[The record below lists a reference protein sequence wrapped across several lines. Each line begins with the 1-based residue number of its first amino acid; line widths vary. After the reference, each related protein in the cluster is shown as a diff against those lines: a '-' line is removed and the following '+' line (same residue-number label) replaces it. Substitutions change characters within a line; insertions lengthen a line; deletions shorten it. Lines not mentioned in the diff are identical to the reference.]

1 MLLRGVKIAV
11 ELPAEFESAGEWL
24 ADVHALEA
32 AGADAFALGEGP
44 HDRGALLA
52 ALAAVTYRAE
62 LLLEERDQRLT
73 TVRALTRGRVAD
85 ATEAWHRVPVPDDRA
100 HWARLQDEAQA
111 EGAAGLLVPMNPRL
125 LDLLRNPE
133 QSERDDLNLATG

>member
-1 MLLRGVKIAV
+1 MLVRVLKIAV
-11 ELPAEFESAGEWL
+11 ELPADFASAGEWL

-32 AGADAFALGEGP
+32 AGADAFALGEGR

-62 LLLEERDQRLT
+62 LLLEERDQSLA
-73 TVRALTRGRVAD
+73 TVRALTRGRVTD
-85 ATEAWHRVPVPDDRA
+85 LTEGWHRVPAPDDRG
-100 HWARLQDEAQA
+100 HWVRLQDEAQA
-111 EGAAGLLVPMNPRL
+111 AGAVGLLVPMNPRL

-133 QSERDDLNLATG
+133 ERERDDLNMATG